1 LVDRKKPLSD
11 FETFLLADIIAER
24 DLRWERVAF
33 ASMKIFNRPLLVIDT
48 LSIRWSEQQGGFGI
62 SLLLRLEEQPRE

>member
-1 LVDRKKPLSD
+1 L
-11 FETFLLADIIAER
+11 
-24 DLRWERVAF
+24 ERVAF

-62 SLLLRLEEQPRE
+62 SLLLSLEEQPRE